1 MKKNKTDKQE
11 PAAISAASSPG
22 IPPDGMG
29 APPAVFVPD
38 YSELVKL
45 YGNQFGTSGY
55 GVIHAPAV
63 APVGDIDGIEKWFAA
78 CESGAAEPEKLL
90 TEGLQ
95 MLSREVALMN
105 SFMSLAR
112 RDEAKRAIT
121 VGTMLNMFQ
130 ALTKKAKIKWQ
141 AWCAENLGFISQRK
155 IEVYCRLAVRVDC
168 HPYTFLGIDRL
179 DRICT
184 ETAGDVKVLKDPIGA
199 FMARHK
205 ITFNP
210 EAEFDFDVFSFDVDV
225 ALNMDRLVKNGLD
238 GANLDL
244 VKALTRKQR
253 KMEGSLLGELK
264 RIKKSGGDINIHLKD
279 LSLSRKDEEE
289 PESEKRPKEF
299 NKLSSGLIKSIDY
312 IIRDPEQ
319 VDKVDAE
326 VFENLMKKLLL
337 LQKAKF
343 GVVEKKAA

>member
-1 MKKNKTDKQE
+1 MKKNKVDKQE
-11 PAAISAASSPG
+11 PAAIGAASSPG
-22 IPPDGMG
+22 TPPDGMG

-63 APVGDIDGIEKWFAA
+63 APVGDIDGIEKWLAA
-78 CESGAAEPEKLL
+78 CERGAAEPEKLL

-95 MLSREVALMN
+95 MLSREVALLN

-121 VGTMLNMFQ
+121 VGTMLNMLQ
-130 ALTKKAKIKWQ
+130 ALTKRAKLKWQ
-141 AWCAENLGFISQRK
+141 AWCAENLAFMSQRK
-155 IEVYCRLAVRVDC
+155 IEMYSRLAVRVDC
-168 HPYTFLGIDRL
+168 HPYTLLGIDRL

-184 ETAGDVKVLKDPIGA
+184 ETAGDVKVVKDPFGA
-199 FMARHK
+199 FMAKHH

-210 EAEFDFDVFSFDVDV
+210 EEEFDLDAFSFEVDV
-225 ALNMDRLVKNGLD
+225 ALNNDKLIKNGLEEAD
-238 GANLDL
+238 INL
-244 VKALTRKQR
+244 VRAITRKQR
-253 KMEGSLLGELK
+253 KMEGSLLGDLK
-264 RIKKSGGDINIHLKD
+264 RIKKSGGDINIHLRD
-279 LSLSRKDEEE
+279 LSLNRKDEEE

-312 IIRDPEQ
+312 IIRDSAQ
-319 VDKVDAE
+319 IDKVDAE
-326 VFENLMKKLLL
+326 IFENLLKKLLL

-343 GVVEKKAA
+343 GVVSQKAA